1 MESHLNQDGVP
12 MTQTAQVECTT
23 TGWGPM
29 NFSDVLINQEFQKPR
44 SSSLDCLKSVSIFSN
59 LSNTEVARFQNAAQ
73 TRTHKKGKVLYV
85 EGEYAEYFYVI
96 TSGWVKLFHTMPEG
110 EEIIIDTLTKGNLV
124 GESAVFERGY
134 HTNSA
139 QVMEDVQLLCIPMYM
154 LKQQIACSNTLAL
167 SMLSAMSQH
176 YRRHC
181 GEMALNRMQSAPQR
195 IGCFLLKHCPKD
207 KKQEIVFHLP
217 YDKTMIANTLGMKIE
232 TFSRALNIL
241 RNKTGLRI
249 KGKSVEI
256 GSTEQLTK
264 FVYGAF
270 IANYINEG
278 A

>member
-1 MESHLNQDGVP
+1 
-12 MTQTAQVECTT
+12 MTQTAQVESTT
-23 TGWGPM
+23 MSWGLM
-29 NFSDVLINQEFQKPR
+29 NISDVLTHQEFPKPR
-44 SSSLDCLKSVSIFSN
+44 SSLLECLRSVPIFSN
-59 LSNTEVARFQNAAQ
+59 LSGSEITQFQNAAQ
-73 TRTHKKGKVLYV
+73 TRAFKKGKVLYV
-85 EGEYAEYFYVI
+85 EGDYAEYFYVI

-110 EEIIIDTLTKGNLV
+110 DEIIIDTLTKGNLI
-124 GESAVFERGY
+124 GESAVFEKGR
-134 HTNSA
+134 HTSSA
-139 QVMEDVQLLCIPMYM
+139 QVMEDIQLICIPMYT

-195 IGCFLLKHCPKD
+195 IGGFLLKHCPKEQ
-207 KKQEIVFHLP
+207 KKEIVFYLP

-249 KGKSVEI
+249 KGRNVEI

-264 FVYGAF
+264 FVYGGCT
-270 IANYINEG
+270 ANYMLEG